1 MTQTISFTKGSQL
14 QAFTLCDFNS
24 MAIQPFIQDVLNQ
37 FVESDD
43 LEQAILAAAKS
54 HDQVA
59 RVLFD
64 IDPQNPLES
73 FSLKEPY
80 LFPAHN
86 SALSLNYVNPKVHQL
101 LNNGGNQVIRDP
113 ALWPDVHRVLH
124 LCGRGDLSYQE
135 ICEQSSDRMVE
146 FLDNL
151 IKAWVVREDAPPQ
164 RVTLPQEPGVFRLQ
178 HAALLFRSHTTGLLV
193 DPHLHSNYGIPGLQQ
208 DITRAMLEGYVDGI
222 LISHNHYDHWHLPTL
237 MQFAPDIPIIVPK
250 VPRASITC
258 DDMAA
263 RLRELGFEQV
273 IAVDW
278 DSEPITIGD
287 MKVHVLPFYGEQP
300 LVPLYDTPKHPDL
313 RNWGNTYLVETE
325 DYTAWFLID
334 AGTDPMGAMTEV
346 AERVQQTF
354 GSLDMVL
361 SNFQPLSFN
370 SIGADL
376 SGWGLDILGTMLS
389 NPQIFATI
397 GKEDGSYLST
407 LGPTGVAEIC
417 QLVNAK
423 ACLPYAHSWAELGH
437 YTEHDTGL
445 LKATQ
450 AELTQRGC
458 KTQLIPW
465 RIGDGYLRT
474 SDQGSEAMVCRPAFY
489 GMPTSTN
496 RMSQLQLTN

>member
-1 MTQTISFTKGSQL
+1 MPQTVSFVKNSQL
-14 QAFTLCDFNS
+14 RAFTLCDYNS
-24 MAIQPFIQDVLNQ
+24 MAIQPFIQEILNR
-37 FVESDD
+37 FVELDD
-43 LEQAILAAAKS
+43 LEKAILAAAKN
-54 HDQVA
+54 HDQIA

-64 IDPQNPLES
+64 IDPHNPVES

-80 LFPAHN
+80 LFPTQN
-86 SALSLNYVNPKVHQL
+86 SALGLSYTNPTINQF
-101 LNNGGNQVIRDP
+101 LNNGGNEVIRDP
-113 ALWPDVHRVLH
+113 AIWADVHQVLH
-124 LCGRGDLSYQE
+124 LCGRGDLSYQA

-151 IKAWVVREDAPPQ
+151 IKAWVVREDEPPQ
-164 RVTLPQEPGVFRLQ
+164 RVDLPKAPGVFRLQ
-178 HAALLFRSHTTGLLV
+178 HAALLFRSQTTGLLV
-193 DPHLHSNYGIPGLQQ
+193 DPQLHSNYSISGLKH
-208 DITRAMLEGYVDGI
+208 DINRAMLEGYVDGI

-278 DSEPITIGD
+278 YAEPIAIGD
-287 MKVHVLPFYGEQP
+287 LKVHVLPFYGEQP
-300 LVPLYDTPKHPDL
+300 LVPRYDTPKHPDL
-313 RNWGNTYLVETE
+313 RNWGNTYLVETA

-334 AGTDPMGAMTEV
+334 AGTDPMGAMQDV
-346 AERVQQTF
+346 ARGVRQTF
-354 GSLDMVL
+354 GAVDLVL

-370 SIGADL
+370 SIGTNL
-376 SGWGLDILGTMLS
+376 SDWGLDILGTMLS

-397 GKEDGSYLST
+397 GKAEGAYLST

-417 QLVNAK
+417 QLVAAE

-437 YTEHDTGL
+437 YTEHDEGL

-450 AELTQRGC
+450 AELTRRACG
-458 KTQLIPW
+458 TQLIPW

-474 SDQGSEAMVCRPAFY
+474 TAGKTESMVCRPAFY
-489 GMPTSTN
+489 
-496 RMSQLQLTN
+496 

>member
-1 MTQTISFTKGSQL
+1 MAQTISFTKGSQL
-14 QAFTLCDFNS
+14 RTLTLCDYNS
-24 MAIQPFIQDVLNQ
+24 MAIQPFIQEVLNR

-43 LEQAILAAAKS
+43 LEKAILEAAKN
-54 HDQVA
+54 HDQIA

-64 IDPQNPLES
+64 IEPQNPVES
-73 FSLKEPY
+73 FSLKESY
-80 LFPAHN
+80 LFPARN
-86 SALSLNYVNPKVHQL
+86 STLSISYVNPKISQF
-101 LNNGGNQVIRDP
+101 LNNGGNEVIRAP
-113 ALWPDVHRVLH
+113 AIWADVHQVLH
-124 LCGRGDLSYQE
+124 LCGRGDLSYDN

-151 IKAWVVREDAPPQ
+151 IKAWVVREAEPPQ
-164 RVTLPQEPGVFRLQ
+164 RVELPPAPGVFRLQ
-178 HAALLFRSHTTGLLV
+178 HAALLFRSQTTGLLV
-193 DPHLHSNYGIPGLQQ
+193 DPQLHSNYGIPGLRQ

-273 IAVDW
+273 MAVDW
-278 DSEPITIGD
+278 DAEPIHIGD
-287 MKVHVLPFYGEQP
+287 INVHVLPFYGEQP
-300 LVPLYDTPKHPDL
+300 LMPQYSTPKHPDL

-334 AGTDPMGAMTEV
+334 AGTDPMGAMSDV
-346 AERVQQTF
+346 AQGVRQKL
-354 GSLDMVL
+354 GPIDMVL

-370 SIGADL
+370 SIGTDL
-376 SGWGLDILGTMLS
+376 SSWGLDILGTMLS

-397 GKEDGSYLST
+397 GKDDGSYLST

-417 QLVNAK
+417 QIVEAK
-423 ACLPYAHSWAELGH
+423 ACLPYAHSWAELGC
-437 YTEHDTGL
+437 YTEHDEGL

-450 AELTQRGC
+450 DELTRRAC
-458 KTQLIPW
+458 PTQLIPW
-465 RIGDGYLRT
+465 RIGDAYLHKTDGKAESR
-474 SDQGSEAMVCRPAFY
+474 VCRPAFY
-489 GMPTSTN
+489 
-496 RMSQLQLTN
+496 